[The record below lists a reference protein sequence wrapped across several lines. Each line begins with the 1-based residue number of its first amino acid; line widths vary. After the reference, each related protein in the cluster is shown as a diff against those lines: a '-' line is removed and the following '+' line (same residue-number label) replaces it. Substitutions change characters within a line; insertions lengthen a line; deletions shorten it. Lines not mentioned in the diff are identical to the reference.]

1 MSKNYIAE
9 VAELLDVKLDESF
22 RIADD
27 KNNDYPKYY
36 RLSKKYGVET
46 SCDNINWDGC
56 DDRILQLL
64 MLGEGK
70 IKKLPW
76 KPRYNEYYF
85 IPEITTPEMFSS
97 LEWTNDYVDNH
108 MYKHGLICRTKEE
121 AIRKAELLME
131 YFKNNCIEGNEN
143 NG

>member
-1 MSKNYIAE
+1 MRKNCMAE
-9 VAELLDVKLDESF
+9 VAKMFGLELEEHFHITKKSYENTVYKFTKDGVAFYDNKLRTWYESVGALAGILTGETGVVKL
-22 RIADD
+22 
-27 KNNDYPKYY
+27 
-36 RLSKKYGVET
+36 T
-46 SCDNINWDGC
+46 
-56 DDRILQLL
+56 
-64 MLGEGK
+64 
-70 IKKLPW
+70 W
-76 KPRYNEYYF
+76 KPRDNEHYF
-85 IPEITTPEMFSS
+85 IPDITTPEMFSY